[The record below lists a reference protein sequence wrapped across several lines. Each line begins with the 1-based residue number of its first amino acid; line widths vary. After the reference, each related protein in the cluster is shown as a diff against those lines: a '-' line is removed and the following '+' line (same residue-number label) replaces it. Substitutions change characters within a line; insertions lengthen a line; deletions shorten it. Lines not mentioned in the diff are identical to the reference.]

1 MELIAKVQNAVDWLS
16 ENEKLFDEYIKNNR
30 EDLRRYQMLTILN

>member
-16 ENEKLFDEYIKNNR
+16 ENEELFDEYIKNNR